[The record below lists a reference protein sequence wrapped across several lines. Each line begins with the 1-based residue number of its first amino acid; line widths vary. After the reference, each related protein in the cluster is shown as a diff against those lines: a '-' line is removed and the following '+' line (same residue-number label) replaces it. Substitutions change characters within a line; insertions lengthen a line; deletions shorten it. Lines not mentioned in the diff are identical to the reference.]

1 MNIFFLQILLFSLA
15 ISTALPKVV
24 SIKDIRYTLNLKK
37 TCATF
42 YITILLQ
49 QYNGLKNILQQ
60 YGYDVIQNGQTG
72 PRTGLL
78 PWFQNAIGT
87 RGLKGFVL
95 NRAARNGTIQYTYL
109 QNYQIDFF
117 HS

>member
-24 SIKDIRYTLNLKK
+24 SIKDTLNLKK

-49 QYNGLKNILQQ
+49 QYNGLKNILQP
-60 YGYDVIQNGQTG
+60 YGYDVIQNSQTG
-72 PRTGLL
+72 PL
-78 PWFQNAIGT
+78 PWFQNAIG
-87 RGLKGFVL
+87 KKH
-95 NRAARNGTIQYTYL
+95 A
-109 QNYQIDFF
+109 
-117 HS
+117 

>member
-1 MNIFFLQILLFSLA
+1 MNMFFLQILLFSLA
-15 ISTALPKVV
+15 ISTALPQV
-24 SIKDIRYTLNLKK
+24 SSKHKRYTINTEPRKNL
-37 TCATF
+37 CN
-42 YITILLQ
+42 ITILLQ

-117 HS
+117 HL

>member
-15 ISTALPKVV
+15 ISTALPQVV
-24 SIKDIRYTLNLKK
+24 SIKDIRYTLNLEK
-37 TCATF
+37 TCVTF

-49 QYNGLKNILQQ
+49 QYNGLKNFLQP

-78 PWFQNAIGT
+78 PWFQNAGT

-95 NRAARNGTIQYTYL
+95 KRAARKGTIHIYR
-109 QNYQIDFF
+109 IIK
-117 HS
+117 